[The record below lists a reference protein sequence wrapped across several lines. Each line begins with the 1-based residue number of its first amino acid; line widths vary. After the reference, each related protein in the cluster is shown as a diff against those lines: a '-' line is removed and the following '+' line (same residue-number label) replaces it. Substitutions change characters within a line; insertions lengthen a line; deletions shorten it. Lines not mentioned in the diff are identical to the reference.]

1 MKTSNHDRGMCI
13 RLVVPLLICC
23 VLFDGRVAPAQTQ
36 NGEIKG
42 VVTDEAGSRIP
53 QAVVTATN
61 QRTQIYRTVDS
72 SATGDYV
79 VSNLQPGI
87 YRIAVTK
94 QGFQKGLTQ
103 EVTVDVNQ
111 TVTLDIPLRVG
122 TVSETVNVAAEGALL
137 EAATAQLGTV
147 ITEEKIVDLP
157 LNARNFSELVTL
169 TPGAAPVSV
178 GENNSPLFVA
188 KVGQSYFPAINGQT
202 NRSNTFTLDGIYN
215 NGNYGGTYAIAPN
228 IDALNEFKVQS
239 HSDQAEF
246 GGVTGGIVNLI
257 TKSGT
262 NQFHGTAY
270 EFLRNDALDARGFF
284 TALKPPLRQNQFG
297 ATVGGPIKK
306 NKTFFFF
313 SYEGYRQRNPV
324 SALTVVP
331 TPQQLSGDFSGQSRK
346 IYNPFSTRVNPASPN
361 TYLRDPFPNNIIPAS
376 MLNPSMQAWAK
387 AVIPAPITTGFGNF
401 NQRNDDPQSFPSNQY
416 NIRGDHQFS
425 QSDSIWLRYIRGQQN
440 QKSANP
446 LPGTYSLTDLP
457 DSNAGAGYTH
467 IFGTNTVVTALFG
480 YSSMRQITAPF
491 VSSQNLIG
499 EGLFPGLPAIN
510 APGMTLPSAFG
521 TIPSDTRDRGPQEGY
536 QTGGDL
542 SHNVN
547 RHNLKFG
554 VGFLALSYFTNETEG
569 SMTYAT
575 SQTAD
580 LTNLGNTGSDIAS
593 FDLGVMNSWTYRNRQ
608 YGLQAQVWDLYAQ
621 DSWRV
626 TDKLT
631 VNYGLRWD
639 LLRNPAFTKNF
650 PSMWDFG
657 TGKYL
662 VGSPAIPACSA
673 TQPAPCLSDPNNAYV
688 QQNVVFTGS
697 SKFRS
702 DNYKMFGPRLGLAY
716 RLRPTMVVRTS
727 FGLFYDLLAGSTQ
740 QAQNAVGNWP
750 NTQLLVGTP
759 NQNVVTATANNI
771 FGGTDPRVPAAT
783 PLASYNYYYDPKI
796 KDPYS
801 EQWQLEIQKELPGS
815 AQLTVGYVGSHNVR
829 LTVGGDYNTAL
840 TPGPG
845 PAMPRA
851 LWPND
856 PVSLWDRS
864 VGQSAYNALQV
875 KFDKRFSGGFSYLLS
890 YTWSKSID
898 VASSGQFNDEGF
910 SLQNPYDPNGSRS
923 VSGFDIPQYFS
934 AALVYDSPFG
944 HGKRWLNSGV
954 GAWIL
959 GNWQANSIIV
969 LRSGQ
974 PFTLATNA
982 DIANIGAI
990 AGSSQDRPNLVGNPG
1005 LANRSPT
1012 EWFNKAAYAVPA
1024 PYTFGTSGRNQ
1035 LWTDPDKNVD
1045 VSLFR
1050 QDNLTERLRM
1060 QLRVECFNIFN
1071 HPTFGIPQ
1079 TLITSSSFAA
1089 ISSTISTARQ
1099 IQMGLKFIF

>member
-1 MKTSNHDRGMCI
+1 VISGFHAKRF
-13 RLVVPLLICC
+13 RALPLTLAA
-23 VLFDGRVAPAQTQ
+23 LGFWLSGSTLLAQTQ

-42 VVTDEAGSRIP
+42 AITDDAGSRIP
-53 QAVVTATN
+53 KAIVTATN
-61 QRTQIYRTVDS
+61 QRTQIYRTVES
-72 SATGDYV
+72 SETGDYV
-79 VSNLQPGI
+79 IANIQPGV
-87 YRIAVTK
+87 YRVEVTK
-94 QGFQKGLTQ
+94 AGFQKTLTQ

-111 TVTLDIPLRVG
+111 IATVDIQMRVG
-122 TVSETVNVAAEGALL
+122 TVTETVSVAAEGAML

-169 TPGAAPVSV
+169 TPGAIPVSV

-215 NGNYGGTYAIAPN
+215 NGNYGGTYAVAPN
-228 IDALNEFKVQS
+228 IDALSEFKVQS

-262 NQFHGTAY
+262 NQFHGSAY

-284 TALKPPLRQNQFG
+284 TAKKPPLRQNQFG
-297 ATVGGPIKK
+297 TTFGGPIKK

-313 SYEGYRQRNPV
+313 AYEGYQQRNPN
-324 SALTVVP
+324 SALINVP
-331 TPQQLSGDFSGQSRK
+331 TPAQLGGDFSNQTRR
-346 IYNPFSTRVNPASPN
+346 IYNPFSTRINPDAPN

-376 MLNPSMQAWAK
+376 MLNPSTQAWAK
-387 AVIPAPITTGFGNF
+387 AVIPAPISTGFANF

-416 NIRGDHQFS
+416 SLRGDHQFS
-425 QSDSIWLRYIRGQQN
+425 QSNSVWMRYLRSEQD
-440 QKSANP
+440 QKSANA

-467 IFGTNTVVTALFG
+467 IFGSNTLMTALFG
-480 YSSMRQITAPF
+480 YSSMRQRTAPF

-499 EGLFPGLPAIN
+499 QGLFPGLPAIN
-510 APGMTLPSAFG
+510 APGMGIPSAFG
-521 TIPSDTRDRGPQEGY
+521 SIPSDTRDRGPQEGH
-536 QTGGDL
+536 QFGGDL

-547 RHNLKFG
+547 RHSLKFG
-554 VGFLALSYFTNETEG
+554 AGFIGLHYYTNETEG
-569 SMTYAT
+569 SMAFAT

-593 FDLGVMNSWTYRNRQ
+593 FDVGVMNSWTYRNRN
-608 YGLQAQVWDLYAQ
+608 YALQTQVIDIYAQ

-626 TDKLT
+626 NDKLT

-639 LLRNPAFTKNF
+639 LLRNPAFSKNF

-657 TGKYL
+657 TGKYI
-662 VGSPAIPACSA
+662 VGSGPLQPCSA
-673 TQPAPCLSDPNNAYV
+673 TQAAPCLSDPNNAYV

-702 DNYKMFGPRLGLAY
+702 DNYKMFGPRLGIAY
-716 RLRPTMVVRTS
+716 RVRPTMVVRAS
-727 FGLFYDLLAGSTQ
+727 FGIFYDLLAGSTQ
-740 QAQNAVGNWP
+740 QAQNPVGNWP

-771 FGGTDPRVPAAT
+771 FGGNDPRIPAAT

-801 EQWQLEIQKELPGS
+801 EQWQCEIQKEIGGS
-815 AQLTVGYVGSHNVR
+815 AQLNVGYVGSHNLR

-845 PAMPRA
+845 PVMPRA
-851 LWPND
+851 LWKND

-864 VGQSAYNALQV
+864 VGQSKYDALQV
-875 KFDKRFSGGFSYLLS
+875 KFDKRFSKGLAFLLA
-890 YTWSKSID
+890 YTWSKSMD

-923 VSGFDIPQYFS
+923 VSGFNVPHYFS

-944 HGKRWLNSGV
+944 HGKRWLNSGI
-954 GAWIL
+954 ASRML
-959 GNWQANSIIV
+959 GNWQVNSILV

-990 AGSSQDRPNLVGNPG
+990 GGSSQDRPNLVGDPH
-1005 LANRSPT
+1005 LANPSPT
-1012 EWFNKAAYAVPA
+1012 QWFNKAAYAIPA
-1024 PYTFGTSGRNQ
+1024 AYTFGTSGRNQ
-1035 LWTDPDKNVD
+1035 LWTESAKNVD

-1050 QDNLTERLRM
+1050 QDSLTEWLRL
-1060 QLRVECFNIFN
+1060 QFRVEAFNIFN
-1071 HPTFGIPQ
+1071 HPTFGTPQ
-1079 TLITSSSFAA
+1079 TLITSPSFAA
-1089 ISSTISTARQ
+1089 ISGTISTARQ
-1099 IQMGLKFIF
+1099 IQLGMKLIF